1 MRLGYARV
9 STKGQQE
16 SLEEQRGSL
25 IRKGCDRVFS
35 DVASGARAERPGLAA
50 LMDHARPG
58 DVVVVTRL
66 DRLGRTTVDTLR
78 TLTDLDERGIGVTA
92 LDLDLDTTTAAGR
105 LVVRVMASLAEWE
118 RDLLIERTREGL
130 EAARRQGR
138 VGGRP
143 RVLDEKDQAAI
154 LAALDAGLS
163 VGDVAQMHGVSR
175 RTISR
180 VRSRTY

>member
-1 MRLGYARV
+1 MKLGYARV

-16 SLEEQRGSL
+16 SLEEQRAALAGA
-25 IRKGCDRVFS
+25 GCERVFS
-35 DVASGARAERPGLAA
+35 DVASGARAQRPGLDA
-50 LMDHARPG
+50 LLDHARPG
-58 DVVVVTRL
+58 DEVTVTRL

-78 TLTDLDERGIGVTA
+78 TLADMDDRGIGVKA

-143 RVLDEKDQAAI
+143 RALDEKDQVAI
-154 LAALDAGLS
+154 KASLEAGLS
-163 VGDVAQMHGVSR
+163 VARMHGVST

-180 VRSRTY
+180 VKSGTY